1 MLFEFEAIQD
11 QKAKIKVLGGG
22 GAGGNAVN
30 RMITSGMEGVE
41 FIAINTDIQ
50 DLDKNHAETKMQI
63 GKDLTKGLGAGAKP
77 EVGKKAMLDDQER
90 VQSLVAGS
98 DMVFVTAGMGGGT
111 GTGAAPVVA
120 KMCKDLGILTVAIV
134 TLPFKFEGAKRMSK
148 ALKGV
153 SSIRN
158 FCDTLIVIPNEKL
171 LSVIEKNTPAEDSFK
186 MADSILLN
194 AAQGISD
201 LINERGQ
208 INLDF
213 ADVNTVMRGMG
224 DALMGSGTASGE
236 ERAVLAAQQAIC
248 SPLLEAQS
256 IRGARGAIVSIRG
269 GENMTLDELSAATE
283 IIYEEA
289 GKDVNLNFGYVVDPT
304 MKDELKVTV
313 IVTGFDSRPI
323 EQTNDSREVMDRNY
337 NRESEEIMD
346 AMDTPLFEEQNTS
359 PVSSTFNEEDDES
372 ENIDDAPT
380 LVFGE
385 FNQENR
391 IETESDSESDEVPA
405 FIRRQ
410 NQ

>member
-1 MLFEFEAIQD
+1 M
-11 QKAKIKVLGGG
+11 
-22 GAGGNAVN
+22 
-30 RMITSGMEGVE
+30 
-41 FIAINTDIQ
+41 
-50 DLDKNHAETKMQI
+50 
-63 GKDLTKGLGAGAKP
+63 
-77 EVGKKAMLDDQER
+77 
-90 VQSLVAGS
+90 
-98 DMVFVTAGMGGGT
+98 
-111 GTGAAPVVA
+111 
-120 KMCKDLGILTVAIV
+120 
-134 TLPFKFEGAKRMSK
+134 
-148 ALKGV
+148 
-153 SSIRN
+153 
-158 FCDTLIVIPNEKL
+158 
-171 LSVIEKNTPAEDSFK
+171 
-186 MADSILLN
+186 N

-269 GENMTLDELSAATE
+269 GENMTLDELGAATE

-289 GKDVNLNFGYVVDPT
+289 GKDVNLNFGYVVDPS

-323 EQTNDSREVMDRNY
+323 EQTNDSRDVMDRNY

-346 AMDTPLFEEQNTS
+346 AMHTPLHEEQNAG
-359 PVSSTFNEEDDES
+359 PVSSTLNEEDNES

-385 FNQENR
+385 FNQDNKLE
-391 IETESDSESDEVPA
+391 IESDSESDEVPA